1 MIQHQQGV
9 RETPFQVPI
18 RGVLIPTGITSPHP
32 PHCWGSW
39 GGLSFVLLDICINKP
54 FELKKKSHKCLQ
66 SGWGCQ
72 PPQWGATAPRPPRV
86 LGLWGSQH
94 RAPPVLGLWGY
105 CFRVQPGCGGGLRG
119 AGGCWLVPN
128 PSSQGDVASAPATP
142 RSWPAPQR
150 RHNVVSDGWTA
161 SKQGEDEI
169 LLLKAPSRAPSR
181 MRPRRA
187 A

>member
-18 RGVLIPTGITSPHP
+18 RGELIPTGITSPHP

-54 FELKKKSHKCLQ
+54 FELKKKKVTSVYSPAGDASHP
-66 SGWGCQ
+66 SGG
-72 PPQWGATAPRPPRV
+72 P
-86 LGLWGSQH
+86 QH

-119 AGGCWLVPN
+119 AGGCWLMPN
-128 PSSQGDVASAPATP
+128 PSSQGDAASAPATP